1 MRLRLASVN
10 GHRHFAGPVAMRP
23 AMAAAYY
30 AIRIEVRHN
39 ALLGAREDRNDP
51 VAAPGARAA
60 RGAVE

>member
-10 GHRHFAGPVAMRP
+10 GHRHFAGPAAFRP
-23 AMAAAYY
+23 AMTAAVY
-30 AIRIEVRHN
+30 AICIEMRHN
-39 ALLGAREDRNDP
+39 ALLGARKDRNDP